1 MKLSAHEVRAAYF
14 AVSTCRRSLAGR
26 TVPQSVVAL
35 ASRLESVVR
44 HGEPV
49 TQSRQP
55 ENTTTG
61 ESKQHDDM
69 EFVGTRLAA
78 RMLGVSVSTVL
89 RRAADLDGRMV
100 GHQWVFPAAV
110 VAEYRDGLKENT

>member
-1 MKLSAHEVRAAYF
+1 MKLTGNEVRAAYY
-14 AVSTCRRSLAGR
+14 AVSTCRRALAGR
-26 TVPQSVVAL
+26 TVPASITAL
-35 ASRLESVVR
+35 AARLEVVMR

-55 ENTTTG
+55 QHTPTG
-61 ESKQHDDM
+61 ESNCDM

-78 RMLGVSVSTVL
+78 QMLGVSVSTVL

-100 GHQWVFPAAV
+100 GHQWVFPAHI
-110 VAEYRDGLKENT
+110 VAEYRDGLEENA

>member
-1 MKLSAHEVRAAYF
+1 MKLSPAEVRACYY
-14 AVSTCRRSLAGR
+14 AVSACRRALAGR
-26 TVPQSVVAL
+26 TVPPSVTAL

-61 ESKQHDDM
+61 ESKHEDM

-100 GHQWVFPAAV
+100 GKQWVFPAAA
-110 VAEYRDGLKENT
+110 VAEYRDGLRENT

>member
-1 MKLSAHEVRAAYF
+1 MKLSPAEVRAAYY
-14 AVSTCRRSLAGR
+14 AVSACRRSLAGR
-26 TVPQSVVAL
+26 TVPPSVTAL

-44 HGEPV
+44 HGEPG

-55 ENTTTG
+55 EHTTTG
-61 ESKQHDDM
+61 ELNRDM

-100 GHQWVFPAAV
+100 GKQWVFPAAV